1 MSLLTDVLNS
11 MLSKNAENNAPVQG
25 QGQAD
30 VLVNAALDLLERAGG
45 VEGVVRKF
53 QNSGLGDLVASWVGT
68 GQNKGVTPDQIT
80 QALGQDNVEVIAQQ
94 ANLPTAQG
102 GDILS
107 ELLPV
112 LIDRLTPEGQV
123 PDQEQLVNLGKT
135 LLGGLS
141 ASGLF
146 SETTKT

>member
-112 LIDRLTPEGQV
+112 LIDRLTPEGRV

>member
-30 VLVNAALDLLERAGG
+30 VLVNAALDLLERSGG

-53 QNSGLGDLVASWVGT
+53 QSSGLGDLVASWVGT

-80 QALGQDNVEVIAQQ
+80 QALGQDNIEVIAQQ

>member
-1 MSLLTDVLNS
+1 MSLLTDVVQS
-11 MLSKNAENNAPVQG
+11 MLSKNAANNAPVEG

-30 VLVNAALDLLERAGG
+30 VVVNAALVLLERAGG

-53 QNSGLGDLVASWVGT
+53 QNSGLGDVVASWVGT

-80 QALGQDNVEVIAQQ
+80 QVLGRDNVEVIAQQ
-94 ANLPTAQG
+94 TNIPTAQG

-112 LIDRLTPEGQV
+112 LIDRLTPEGRV
-123 PDQEQLVNLGKT
+123 PEQEQLANLGNT
-135 LLGGLS
+135 LLAGLS
-141 ASGLF
+141 ASGIF
-146 SETTKT
+146 GNTSKT